1 MNNITN
7 WDEIVKEEARGKND
21 YDLGEVQDVQPEIVV
36 TKKGI
41 FDKDKFYLPKMLVE
55 RYDGHKVFFS
65 ITKEDAEN
73 YRKDS
78 F

>member
-7 WDEIVKEEARGKND
+7 WDEIVKKEARGKND

-41 FDKDKFYLPKMLVE
+41 VDKDKFYLPKMLVE
-55 RYDGHKVFFS
+55 RYDGHKFFFS
-65 ITKEDAEN
+65 NTKEAAEN

>member
-7 WDEIVKEEARGKND
+7 WDEIVKKEARGKND

-41 FDKDKFYLPKMLVE
+41 VDKDKFYLPKMLVE

-73 YRKDS
+73 YKRDS

>member
-7 WDEIVKEEARGKND
+7 WDEIVKKEARGKND
-21 YDLGEVQDVQPEIVV
+21 YDLGDVQDVQPEIVV

-41 FDKDKFYLPKMLVE
+41 VDKDKFYLPKMLVE

-73 YRKDS
+73 YRRDS

>member
-7 WDEIVKEEARGKND
+7 WDEIVKKEARGKND

-41 FDKDKFYLPKMLVE
+41 VDKDKFYLPKMLVE

-65 ITKEDAEN
+65 ITKEEAEN

>member
-7 WDEIVKEEARGKND
+7 WDEIVKKEARGKND

-41 FDKDKFYLPKMLVE
+41 VDKDKFYLPKMLVE

-65 ITKEDAEN
+65 NTKEDSEN

>member
-7 WDEIVKEEARGKND
+7 WDEIVKKEARGKND

-41 FDKDKFYLPKMLVE
+41 VDKDKFYLPKTLVE

-73 YRKDS
+73 YRRDS